1 MTNPWTTISLSDY
14 EGHMAL
20 DSGMQLQTLTRI
32 MASQIQDC
40 PEGSVMVMGVAG
52 GNGLE
57 HTNADHIT
65 KVIGLDINQEYLD
78 QIAQRKILPP
88 EKLTLLQADLTDQT
102 TQLPHSDSVI
112 ANLLIEYIGYE
123 HFVRAL
129 DNTGASFVSCAIQ
142 VNLDENWVSNSPY
155 LHAFDCLDEVHH
167 LIDVAGLTA
176 AMTKAGFT
184 PKKREDYPLP
194 NGKQLTRLDFI
205 KQE

>member
-1 MTNPWTTISLSDY
+1 MTNPWTTISLLDY

-20 DSGMQLQTLTRI
+20 DSVMQLQTLNRI

-52 GNGLE
+52 GNSLE
-57 HTNADHIT
+57 YANADHIT
-65 KVIGLDINQEYLD
+65 KVVGLDINQEYLD
-78 QIAQRKILPP
+78 QIAQRKVLPP

-102 TQLPHSDSVI
+102 TQLPHTDSVI
-112 ANLLIEYIGYE
+112 ANLLIEYIGYD

-129 DNTGASFVSCAIQ
+129 DNTEASFVSCAIQ

-167 LIDVAGLTA
+167 LIDAAGLTS

-184 PKKREDYPLP
+184 SKKRESYPLP
-194 NGKQLTRLDFI
+194 NGK
-205 KQE
+205 